1 MFSLN
6 DLDRAAGVVGSVM
19 PPTPQ
24 YAWPLLRQRFGVE
37 VVVKHEN
44 HTPIGAFKVRGGL
57 TYVERLNRERTKV
70 KGIVSA
76 TRGNHGQSLAFAG
89 RHFKVPVVVVVPYGN
104 SVEKNAAMRALGAEI
119 VEHGIDFDDAKQR
132 ATELAKE
139 RSYEYV
145 PSFHPDL
152 IVGVATY
159 AQELFHAHPDL
170 DVVYAPIGLGSGICG
185 LIRTRDLLGLKT
197 DVVGVVS
204 NLSNAYRLS
213 FDAGRVVPINSAST
227 FADGIAVRVP
237 DADAVAVIQSGA
249 RAVIEVSDH
258 DIATAIRTYHEDTHN
273 LAEGAGAAA
282 LAGLAVDRD
291 HSRGGKAA
299 VILSGG
305 NIDRPWA
312 SLALAGQTPSIS

>member
-119 VEHGIDFDDAKQR
+119 VEHGMDFDDAKQR

>member
-119 VEHGIDFDDAKQR
+119 VEHGMDFDDAKQR

-159 AQELFHAHPDL
+159 ARELFHAHPDL